1 MSQNSNDS
9 ITFGSSERHGR
20 FAFIILDEEFIRILS
35 MPLLRHQRNV
45 IDRRDVIH
53 IIGNSAKPIEKL
65 LFADL
70 FGNQSAN
77 VKKSG

>member
-1 MSQNSNDS
+1 
-9 ITFGSSERHGR
+9 
-20 FAFIILDEEFIRILS
+20 